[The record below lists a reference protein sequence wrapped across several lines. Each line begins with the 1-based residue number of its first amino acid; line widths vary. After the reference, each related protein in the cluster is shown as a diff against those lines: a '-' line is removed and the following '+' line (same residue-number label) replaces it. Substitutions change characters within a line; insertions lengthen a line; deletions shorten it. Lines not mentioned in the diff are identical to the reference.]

1 MHIYS
6 VTISNFRCFG
16 PNPETVLLG
25 PDVNALI
32 GANGSGK
39 SAFLAA
45 LRKLFGA
52 TQEDRTFKRSDFH
65 VEPGDHS
72 APPTR
77 KEAVIEVVFAFPEL
91 EGDEPE
97 VKAAAERTVP
107 AAFRHMTISGVG
119 GELRARIR
127 LEALWEAGE
136 SFEDEV
142 TTKLFWLT
150 TNEDVPFGSEDEA
163 ALDKVA
169 VTAGERARIQMRFVP
184 ATRDT
189 LAVTRNVLRQLLARM
204 ERHGSWDN
212 EIEGKAT
219 EANEAAQTIIDELP
233 SANWVL
239 ATLQRHWAKLH
250 DFEHLREPTLR
261 VDTREMLT
269 LVRSLTLKVGPGPDG
284 ASKDIKDL
292 SEGQVSLLFLAL
304 YATLFE
310 LDLALAEGEESPDGF
325 KDGDLRAPALVI
337 FAIEEPETHL
347 SPFYLSRL
355 VGLVKELATGH
366 QAVAIVTSHSPS
378 VLRRVEPD
386 SVRYFRLCPTD
397 LNTKVRAIPL
407 PASGEE
413 AEKFV
418 RTAVLAHPEIYFS
431 RLVVLGEGDSEA
443 SVLPLL
449 ARALGTELDPAFIS
463 FAPLSGRFVNHF
475 WRLLDALE
483 IPYVTLLDFDLGRFG
498 AGPLRLKYAFDQL
511 QKLSSSPQPDW
522 LPVGTKKSAYWHS
535 LDQAGV
541 DRWIEWL
548 ETQGV
553 FHSAPIDLDYL
564 LMRSFPAAYGVP
576 DEADRAEEVSDA
588 DAGDEADEAD
598 EADEEVD
605 EAAVE
610 KAVFGRKGR
619 GLEAFDD
626 LFNQDKPSI
635 SEMARYEDLFTR
647 GSKPASHTLALST
660 LTATQ
665 LGHDAPQ
672 LLVRLFDSIRETLG
686 LGVEVDD

>member
-1 MHIYS
+1 MHIHS

-16 PNPETVLLG
+16 PDPESVLLG

-45 LRKLFGA
+45 LRKLFGT
-52 TQEDRTFKRSDFH
+52 TQEDRTFRKSDFH

-72 APPTR
+72 EPPAR

-91 EGDEPE
+91 EDEEPE

-107 AAFRHMTISGVG
+107 AAFRHMTIDGVG
-119 GELRARIR
+119 GELRARMR

-142 TTKLFWLT
+142 TTKLFWVT

-204 ERHGSWDN
+204 ERHGSWD
-212 EIEGKAT
+212 EDIEGQAS
-219 EANEAAQTIIDELP
+219 EANEAAQAIIDELP
-233 SANWVL
+233 AANWVL

-250 DFEHLREPTLR
+250 DFEHLKEPILR

-269 LVRSLTLKVGPGPDG
+269 LVRSLSLKVGPGSDG
-284 ASKDIKDL
+284 ALKDIKDL

-310 LDLALAEGEESPDGF
+310 LDLALAEGEEPPLGF

-355 VGLVKELATGH
+355 VGLVKELAVGH
-366 QAVAIVTSHSPS
+366 QAVAIITSHSPS

-386 SVRYFRLCPTD
+386 AVRYFRLCPTD
-397 LNTKVRAIPL
+397 LRTKVRAIPL
-407 PASGEE
+407 PESTDED

-418 RTAVLAHPEIYFS
+418 LS
-431 RLVVLGEGDSEA
+431 VV
-443 SVLPLL
+443 
-449 ARALGTELDPAFIS
+449 
-463 FAPLSGRFVNHF
+463 
-475 WRLLDALE
+475 
-483 IPYVTLLDFDLGRFG
+483 
-498 AGPLRLKYAFDQL
+498 
-511 QKLSSSPQPDW
+511 
-522 LPVGTKKSAYWHS
+522 
-535 LDQAGV
+535 
-541 DRWIEWL
+541 
-548 ETQGV
+548 
-553 FHSAPIDLDYL
+553 
-564 LMRSFPAAYGVP
+564 RSFGTV
-576 DEADRAEEVSDA
+576 
-588 DAGDEADEAD
+588 
-598 EADEEVD
+598 
-605 EAAVE
+605 
-610 KAVFGRKGR
+610 
-619 GLEAFDD
+619 GLW
-626 LFNQDKPSI
+626 I
-635 SEMARYEDLFTR
+635 
-647 GSKPASHTLALST
+647 
-660 LTATQ
+660 
-665 LGHDAPQ
+665 
-672 LLVRLFDSIRETLG
+672 
-686 LGVEVDD
+686 